1 MDILTISAINLLLGL
16 CLFFTLF
23 FYCKNNP
30 DLEHFRIFSLAGLC
44 LALNS
49 LISIT
54 NNIVPLPIY
63 LMPALANAATVCL
76 HCVVL
81 MGLLKLCGRQF
92 RVLFFVIPVLI
103 SFCLSFI
110 EPFKTEMT
118 MRLIAN
124 FALILALNA
133 MSLRVLWSFN
143 APSFALTL
151 LKATLIVNMVQL
163 FGRSIFYVLYEL
175 DISQLAESPIVH
187 QIGWFAFTLYC
198 FGILASFVLLL
209 TEKKQKELELKASTD
224 PLTGLLNRNGLM
236 TSISKELDRC
246 LRQEQSMTL
255 VILDVDYFK
264 QINDTYG
271 HTIGDSAIQH
281 VAFVLREHFR
291 SYDLLFRIGGEEFLA
306 CLPNVDAAQAK
317 IKLEHLR
324 QEFLYQ
330 PLILQE
336 EIKITV
342 SMGWVS
348 TRKDMDVSIL
358 LKSADDALYQAKKQG
373 RNRVLEAVL

>member
-1 MDILTISAINLLLGL
+1 MDILTISAINLIVGL

-23 FYCKNNP
+23 FHSKN
-30 DLEHFRIFSLAGLC
+30 DADVSYFKIFSLAGLC
-44 LALNS
+44 LTLNS

-54 NNIVPLPIY
+54 SNVITLPIY

-76 HCVVL
+76 HSVVL

-92 RVLFFVIPVLI
+92 NALYLVLPVVV
-103 SFCLSFI
+103 SFCLTFI

-124 FALILALNA
+124 FALILVLNA
-133 MSLRVLWSFN
+133 ISLRVLWSCN
-143 APSFALTL
+143 TPSFALTL

-163 FGRSIFYVLYEL
+163 LGRSIFYLLYEL
-175 DISQLAESPIVH
+175 DVSQFAESPILH

-198 FGILASFVLLL
+198 FGLLASFVLLV

-224 PLTGLLNRNGLM
+224 PLTGLLNRNELI
-236 TSISKELDRC
+236 TSLSKELDRC

-255 VILDVDYFK
+255 VMLDVDYFK

-271 HTIGDSAIQH
+271 HAVGDSAIQH
-281 VAFVLREHFR
+281 VAFVLKEQFR

-324 QEFLYQ
+324 QEFLHQ
-330 PLILQE
+330 PLRLQE

-348 TRKDMDVSIL
+348 TRQDMDLNIL